1 MIAETALIPAALLLD
16 LLCGEPP
23 ARVHPVC
30 LAGRLAARLEDALRR
45 GPNDIRMALRGAL
58 AAAVHVAV
66 CAGAAAGLVVLVAA
80 AWNPAGW
87 CAAVAAVW
95 ICLAPRSLAE
105 HALRVAEP
113 LEAGD
118 TPAARRAV
126 SMLVG
131 RNTEELD
138 AHGVARA
145 CVESVAENLVDG
157 VLSTVFWA
165 GMGLILA
172 GWPGAAGLAA
182 AHRAAN
188 TLDALWGK
196 RNDRY
201 RRFGTFAAR
210 LDDILNFP
218 PARLA
223 LPAVALAALGMDGA
237 DASAAWRT
245 GLRDHAAHESPNSA
259 WSEAAFA
266 GALGLRLGGPATYGG
281 MPVRHPWLG
290 AGTPD
295 AEPRHIRLAVRLMGR
310 SIPVFAVV
318 VIGIVAAIL
327 P

>member
-1 MIAETALIPAALLLD
+1 MIADPFLIPAALLLD
-16 LLCGEPP
+16 RLCGEPP

-58 AAAVHVAV
+58 AASILVAI
-66 CAGAAAGLVVLVAA
+66 CAGAASGLAVLAAA

-87 CAAVAAVW
+87 CAAAAVVW

-105 HALRVAEP
+105 HALRVAAP

-118 TPAARRAV
+118 LPGARRAV

-157 VLSTVFWA
+157 VLAGIFWA

-188 TLDALWGK
+188 TLDALWGR

-210 LDDILNFP
+210 LDDILNFL

-223 LPAVALAALGMDGA
+223 LPAAAVAALGMDGA

-266 GALGLRLGGPATYGG
+266 GALGLRLGGPAAYGG
-281 MPVRHPWLG
+281 MPVAHPWLG
-290 AGTPD
+290 GGTPD

-310 SIPVFAVV
+310 SIPVFTIIVVGLVAV
-318 VIGIVAAIL
+318 L